1 MAHPTKSDKK
11 LQPPTLPAPKLQA
24 REQRRARLAAEL
36 RANLHK
42 RKEQARGRALRD
54 VAGGTGEES
63 APEPGEA
70 QVGQPG
76 EVA

>member
-11 LQPPTLPAPKLQA
+11 LQAPKRQA
-24 REQRRARLAAEL
+24 QEQRRARLVAEL

-42 RKEQARGRALRD
+42 RKEQARGRAPRD

-63 APEPGEA
+63 KPEPGEA
-70 QVGQPG
+70 QVGRAG